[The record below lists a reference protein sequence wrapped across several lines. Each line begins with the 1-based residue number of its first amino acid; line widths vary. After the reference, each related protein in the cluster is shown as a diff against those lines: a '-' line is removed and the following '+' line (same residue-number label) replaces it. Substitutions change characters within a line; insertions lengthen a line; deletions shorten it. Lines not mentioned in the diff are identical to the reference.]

1 MHIKYPS
8 RTTVKEIRSASSSKI
23 IKEIADGHLQSA
35 TDDML
40 HSATFKECFE
50 VSLTKIVQ
58 QETQQLTSRKKPS
71 ILSKT
76 DSESL
81 LTFSDKKFVDE
92 IRERA
97 PTVYSVLHAISTSKR
112 QARNVTKGLK
122 PDRSLQ
128 AISMACSVLLKSH
141 CNTLSAQA
149 YRVGFILHHSGA
161 KKLVS
166 CLHNFLSYN

>member
-8 RTTVKEIRSASSSKI
+8 RTIVKEIGSASTSKI

-35 TDDML
+35 MNGIV
-40 HSATFKECFE
+40 HSETFKTCFE
-50 VSLTKIVQ
+50 VSLRKIVE
-58 QETQQLTSRKKPS
+58 QETQHLTSRKQPS

-81 LTFSDKKFVDE
+81 LTFSDKKFADE
-92 IRERA
+92 IKERA
-97 PTVYSVLHAISTSKR
+97 PTVYRVLHAISTSKR

-166 CLHNFLSYN
+166 GLIL